1 MHVQLEDKDRHIEAL
16 SSLMRAVEEQTA
28 DAMAL
33 VAVLSQQ
40 RDQHTPT
47 HAVVTAASAV
57 TAAANAQPPTGLST
71 ILRRS

>member
-16 SSLMRAVEEQTA
+16 SSLVCAAEEQTA

-40 RDQHTPT
+40 RDQHSTSP
-47 HAVVTAASAV
+47 AVATAACAA
-57 TAAANAQPPTGLST
+57 TADANGQPPTGLST